1 MGRKWKSFRN
11 IMEKEEKFIIPKSKE
26 EQLSETLDYLE
37 ETRFNFACFVDSF
50 KRYLEKAGML
60 TNVN

>member
-1 MGRKWKSFRN
+1 
-11 IMEKEEKFIIPKSKE
+11 MEKEEKFLIPKNIN

-50 KRYLEKAGML
+50 KKYLEKAGFL
-60 TNVN
+60 KDGRNVM